1 MHLQPQNR
9 HLKQNTYKQ
18 CMIKDTGEVVV
29 LFFIY
34 GQNGE
39 DTESQK
45 GLGRIEKVDGKTP
58 VIELEKLEL

>member
-1 MHLQPQNR
+1 MQLQPQNR
-9 HLKQNTYKQ
+9 HMNTNTYKQ
-18 CMIKDTGEVVV
+18 CMIKDTGEVVT
-29 LFFIY
+29 LFFLY

-45 GLGRIEKVDGKTP
+45 GLGRIEKADGKTQ

>member
-1 MHLQPQNR
+1 MQLQPINR
-9 HLKQNTYKQ
+9 DLKQNAYKQ
-18 CMIKDTGEVVV
+18 CMIKDTGEVVT

-39 DTESQK
+39 DTENQK
-45 GLGRIEKVDGKTP
+45 GLGRIEKADGKTE